1 MKIAAVQINTT
12 IGDFEGNRDKIL
24 KYTMQALSL
33 GADIAVFPEL
43 SLCGYPP
50 LDLLDQSAFYEKNI
64 ESLRW
69 LQKNIPEGIAVVVGH
84 VGYNSNF
91 SGKTYYNC
99 ATVVENNKIIHTQ
112 EKTLLPTYDVFDE
125 TRYFESSPERKIFS
139 FKGTDI
145 GIAICEDLWWQSS
158 VGKQERYQLDPVK
171 ELLDK
176 GADII
181 VSPSASPFFAGKT
194 KDRLELLKNIS
205 ERGGVSVVYINS
217 IGGNDSI
224 VFDGN
229 SMITD
234 RRGKLI
240 LQGKSFEEDV
250 VIFDTEKEYN
260 PVSLREDYYG
270 DIEKALITGLKDYL
284 SKCGFTKVHLGLSG
298 GVDSAIIT
306 VLAVKALG
314 KENVRVFGMPSEFSS
329 EGSVTDAKDLADNLG
344 LNLDL
349 IKIKPL
355 YEKYLESLNPFFE
368 GRSFDVAEEN
378 LQARI
383 RGTLMMGYSN
393 KFNSLLLTT
402 GNKSELSTGYCTLY
416 GDMAGGLGVIGDL
429 FKTDVYGLC
438 RYINERDG
446 EIIPNEIL
454 DKAPSAEL
462 RPDQKDEDSLPPY
475 DILDKILTLYILE
488 NRSKEEI
495 VNEGFD
501 PDTVEFIIK
510 LVARCEYKRVQ
521 APLVLKISQRAFGI
535 GRRVPLARKIYE
547 A

>member
-1 MKIAAVQINTT
+1 MKIAAVQINTK
-12 IGDFEGNRDKIL
+12 IGDFEANRQKIL
-24 KYTMQALSL
+24 EYTEKALSL
-33 GADIAVFPEL
+33 GSDIAVFPEL
-43 SLCGYPP
+43 AVCGYPP

-64 ESLRW
+64 ESVRW
-69 LQKNIPEGIAVVVGH
+69 LQKNIPCGIAAVIGH
-84 VGYNSNF
+84 VASNSSH
-91 SGKTYYNC
+91 SGKPYYNC
-99 ATVVENNKIIHTQ
+99 ASVIKDKKIIHTQ

-125 TRYFESSPERKIFS
+125 SRYFESASERKLFEYNGI
-139 FKGTDI
+139 KI
-145 GIAICEDLWWQSS
+145 GIAICEDLWFQSS
-158 VGKQERYQLDPVK
+158 VGKQERYQIDPVK

-176 GADII
+176 GSEII
-181 VSPSASPFFAGKT
+181 ISPSASPFFAGKT
-194 KDRLELLKNIS
+194 KDRLDLLEKIS
-205 ERGGVSVVYINS
+205 GSGGVSVVYVNS

-234 RRGKLI
+234 EEGNLVI
-240 LQGKSFEEDV
+240 QGKSFEED
-250 VIFDTEKEYN
+250 ICLFDTGAEY
-260 PVSLREDYYG
+260 PSVPLKEDYYG

-284 SKCGFTKVHLGLSG
+284 SKCGFTRVHLGLSG
-298 GVDSAIIT
+298 GVDSAIVA

-314 KENVRVFGMPSEFSS
+314 RDNVKVFALPSEFSS
-329 EGSVTDAKDLADNLG
+329 EGSVTDADKLADNLG
-344 LNLDL
+344 IKLDM

-355 YEKYLESLNPFFE
+355 YDKYLESLAPFFQ
-368 GRSFDVAEEN
+368 GLPFDVAEEN

-438 RYINERDG
+438 RYINQRDG
-446 EIIPNEIL
+446 EIIPSEIL

-462 RPDQKDEDSLPPY
+462 RPDQKDEDSLPSY
-475 DILDKILTLYILE
+475 DLLDKILTLYILE

-495 VNEGFD
+495 VKKGFD

-510 LVARCEYKRVQ
+510 LVARCEYKRIQ
-521 APLVLKISQRAFGI
+521 APLVLKMSQRAFGI

>member
-1 MKIAAVQINTT
+1 MKIAAVQINTK
-12 IGDFEGNRDKIL
+12 IGDFEANRQKIL
-24 KYTMQALSL
+24 EYTEKALSL

-43 SLCGYPP
+43 AVCGYPP

-64 ESLRW
+64 ESVRW
-69 LQKNIPEGIAVVVGH
+69 LQKNIPCGIAAVIGH
-84 VGYNSNF
+84 VASNSSH
-91 SGKTYYNC
+91 SGKPYYNC
-99 ATVVENNKIIHTQ
+99 ASVIKDKKIIHTQ

-125 TRYFESSPERKIFS
+125 SRYFESASERKLFEYNGI
-139 FKGTDI
+139 KI
-145 GIAICEDLWWQSS
+145 GIAICEDLWFQSS
-158 VGKQERYQLDPVK
+158 VGKQERYQIDPVK

-176 GADII
+176 GSEII
-181 VSPSASPFFAGKT
+181 ISPSASPFFAGKT
-194 KDRLELLKNIS
+194 KDRLDLLEKIS
-205 ERGGVSVVYINS
+205 GSGGVSVVYVNS

-234 RRGKLI
+234 EEGNLVI
-240 LQGKSFEEDV
+240 QGKSFEED
-250 VIFDTEKEYN
+250 ICLFDTGAEY
-260 PVSLREDYYG
+260 PSVPLKEDYYG

-284 SKCGFTKVHLGLSG
+284 SKCGFTRVHLGLSG
-298 GVDSAIIT
+298 GVDSAIVA

-314 KENVRVFGMPSEFSS
+314 RDNVKVFALPSEFSS
-329 EGSVTDAKDLADNLG
+329 EGSVTDADKLADNLG
-344 LNLDL
+344 IKLDM

-355 YEKYLESLNPFFE
+355 YDKYLESLAPFFQ
-368 GRSFDVAEEN
+368 GLPFDVAEEN

-438 RYINERDG
+438 RYINHRDG
-446 EIIPNEIL
+446 EIIPSEIL

-462 RPDQKDEDSLPPY
+462 RPDQKDEDSLPSY
-475 DILDKILTLYILE
+475 DLLDKILTLYILE

-495 VNEGFD
+495 VKKGFD

-510 LVARCEYKRVQ
+510 LVARCEYKRIQ
-521 APLVLKISQRAFGI
+521 APLVLKMSQRAFGI

>member
-1 MKIAAVQINTT
+1 MKIAAVQINTK
-12 IGDFEGNRDKIL
+12 IGDFEANRQKIL
-24 KYTMQALSL
+24 EYTEKALSL

-43 SLCGYPP
+43 AVCGYPP

-64 ESLRW
+64 ESVRW
-69 LQKNIPEGIAVVVGH
+69 LQKNIPCGIAAVIGH
-84 VGYNSNF
+84 VASNSSH
-91 SGKTYYNC
+91 SGKPYYNC
-99 ATVVENNKIIHTQ
+99 ASVIKDKKIIHTQ

-125 TRYFESSPERKIFS
+125 SRYFESASERKVFEYSGI
-139 FKGTDI
+139 KI
-145 GIAICEDLWWQSS
+145 GIAVCEDLWFQSS
-158 VGKQERYQLDPVK
+158 VGKQERYQIDPVK

-176 GADII
+176 GSEII
-181 VSPSASPFFAGKT
+181 ISPSASPFFAGKT
-194 KDRLELLKNIS
+194 KDRLDLLEKIS
-205 ERGGVSVVYINS
+205 GRGGVSVVYVNS

-234 RRGKLI
+234 EEGNLVI
-240 LQGKSFEEDV
+240 QGKSFEED
-250 VIFDTEKEYN
+250 ICLFDTEAEY
-260 PVSLREDYYG
+260 PSVPLREDYYG

-284 SKCGFTKVHLGLSG
+284 SKCGFTRVHLGLSG
-298 GVDSAIIT
+298 GVDSAIVA

-314 KENVRVFGMPSEFSS
+314 RDNVKVFALPSEFSS
-329 EGSVTDAKDLADNLG
+329 EGSVTDADKLADNLG
-344 LNLDL
+344 IKLDM

-355 YEKYLESLNPFFE
+355 YDKYLESLAPFFQ
-368 GRSFDVAEEN
+368 GLPFDVAEEN

-438 RYINERDG
+438 RYINQRDG
-446 EIIPNEIL
+446 EIIPSEIL

-462 RPDQKDEDSLPPY
+462 RPDQKDEDSLPSY
-475 DILDKILTLYILE
+475 DLLDKILTLYILE

-495 VNEGFD
+495 VKKGFD

-510 LVARCEYKRVQ
+510 LVARCEYKRIQ
-521 APLVLKISQRAFGI
+521 APLVLKMSQRAFGI

>member
-1 MKIAAVQINTT
+1 MKIALVQINTT
-12 IGDFEGNRDKIL
+12 IGDFEANREKIL
-24 KYTMQALSL
+24 DYSKKALSS
-33 GADIAVFPEL
+33 GADMVVFPEL
-43 SLCGYPP
+43 SVCGYPP
-50 LDLLDQSAFYEKNI
+50 LDLLDQTAFHEKNV

-69 LQKNIPEGIAVVVGH
+69 LQKKIPDGIAAVIGH
-84 VGYNSNF
+84 VGENNSS
-91 SGKTYYNC
+91 SGKPYYNC
-99 ATVVENNKIIHTQ
+99 ATVIKDKEIIHTQ

-125 TRYFESSPERKIFS
+125 SRYFESSSERRIFKY
-139 FKGTDI
+139 KGLI
-145 GIAICEDLWWQSS
+145 FGIAVCEDLWFQSS
-158 VGKQERYQLDPVK
+158 VGKQERYQIDPVK

-176 GADII
+176 GAELII
-181 VSPSASPFFAGKT
+181 SPSASPFFAGKT
-194 KDRLELLKNIS
+194 RDRLDLLETIS
-205 ERGGVSVVYINS
+205 RRGGVNVVYVNS

-234 RRGKLI
+234 KEGNLI
-240 LQGKSFEEDV
+240 LQSKSFEEDMI
-250 VIFDTEKEYN
+250 IFDTEKEYQ
-260 PVSLREDYYG
+260 PVKLREDYYG

-284 SKCGFTKVHLGLSG
+284 SKCGFSKVHLGLSG
-298 GVDSAIIT
+298 GVDSAIVA
-306 VLAVKALG
+306 VLAVKAIG
-314 KENVRVFGMPSEFSS
+314 KENVKVFALPSEFSS
-329 EGSVTDAKDLADNLG
+329 EGSVTDAKDLADKNG
-344 LNLDL
+344 LELDL
-349 IKIKPL
+349 IEIKPL
-355 YEKYLESLNPFFE
+355 YEQYLKALNPFFGE
-368 GRSFDVAEEN
+368 LPFNVAEEN

-446 EIIPNEIL
+446 ELIPVSII

-475 DILDKILTLYILE
+475 DLLDKILILYILE
-488 NRSKEEI
+488 NRSKDEI
-495 VNEGFD
+495 VKEGFD
-501 PDTVEFIIK
+501 PDTVDFIIK
-510 LVARCEYKRVQ
+510 LVARCEYKRIQ

-547 A
+547 S

>member
-1 MKIAAVQINTT
+1 MKIAAVQINTK
-12 IGDFEGNRDKIL
+12 IGDFEANRQKIL
-24 KYTMQALSL
+24 EYTEKALSL

-43 SLCGYPP
+43 AVCGYPP

-64 ESLRW
+64 ESVRW
-69 LQKNIPEGIAVVVGH
+69 LQKNIPCGIAAVIGH
-84 VGYNSNF
+84 VASNSSH
-91 SGKTYYNC
+91 SGKPYYNC
-99 ATVVENNKIIHTQ
+99 ASVIKDKKIIHTQ

-125 TRYFESSPERKIFS
+125 SRYFESASERKVFEYSGI
-139 FKGTDI
+139 KI
-145 GIAICEDLWWQSS
+145 GIAVCEDLWFQSS
-158 VGKQERYQLDPVK
+158 VGKQERYQIDPVK

-176 GADII
+176 GSEII
-181 VSPSASPFFAGKT
+181 ISPSASPFFAGKT
-194 KDRLELLKNIS
+194 KDRLDLLEKIS
-205 ERGGVSVVYINS
+205 GSGGVSVVYVNS

-234 RRGKLI
+234 EEGNLVI
-240 LQGKSFEEDV
+240 QGKSFEED
-250 VIFDTEKEYN
+250 ICLFDTEAEY
-260 PVSLREDYYG
+260 PSVPLREDYYG

-284 SKCGFTKVHLGLSG
+284 SKCGFTRVHLGLSG
-298 GVDSAIIT
+298 GVDSAIVA

-314 KENVRVFGMPSEFSS
+314 RDNVKVFALPSEFSS
-329 EGSVTDAKDLADNLG
+329 EGSVTDADKLADNLG
-344 LNLDL
+344 IKLDM

-355 YEKYLESLNPFFE
+355 YDKYLESLAPFFQ
-368 GRSFDVAEEN
+368 GLPFDVAEEN

-438 RYINERDG
+438 RYINQRDG
-446 EIIPNEIL
+446 EIIPSEIL

-462 RPDQKDEDSLPPY
+462 RPDQKDEDSLPSY
-475 DILDKILTLYILE
+475 DLLDKILTLYILE

-495 VNEGFD
+495 VKKGFD

-510 LVARCEYKRVQ
+510 LVARCEYKRIQ
-521 APLVLKISQRAFGI
+521 APLVLKMSQRAFGI

>member
-1 MKIAAVQINTT
+1 MKIASVQINTK
-12 IGDFEGNRDKIL
+12 IGDFESNREKIL
-24 KYTMQALSL
+24 DYTKKALSA
-33 GADIAVFPEL
+33 GADMVVFPEL
-43 SLCGYPP
+43 SVCGYPP

-69 LQKNIPEGIAVVVGH
+69 LQKNIPEGIAAVVGH
-84 VGYNSNF
+84 VGENSSF
-91 SGKTYYNC
+91 SGKPYYNC
-99 ATVVENNKIIHTQ
+99 ATVIKDKRIIHTQ

-125 TRYFESSPERKIFS
+125 SRYFESSSERKIFEYGNIK
-139 FKGTDI
+139 F
-145 GIAICEDLWWQSS
+145 GIAVCEDLWCQSS
-158 VGKQERYQLDPVK
+158 VGKQERYQIDPVR

-176 GADII
+176 GAQLII
-181 VSPSASPFFAGKT
+181 SPSASPFFAGKT
-194 KDRLELLKNIS
+194 RDRLDLLETIS
-205 ERGGVSVVYINS
+205 RRGGVNVVYVNS

-234 RRGKLI
+234 KKGNLI
-240 LQGKSFEEDV
+240 IQSKSFEEDLIV
-250 VIFDTEKEYN
+250 FDTEKEYS
-260 PVSLREDYYG
+260 PVKLKEDYYG

-284 SKCGFTKVHLGLSG
+284 FKCGFSKVHLGLSG
-298 GVDSAIIT
+298 GVDSAIIA

-314 KENVRVFGMPSEFSS
+314 RDNVKVFGMPSEFSS
-329 EGSVTDAKDLADNLG
+329 EGSVTDAEDLAQKNG
-344 LNLDL
+344 LKLDL
-349 IKIKPL
+349 IEIKPL
-355 YEKYLESLNPFFE
+355 YDKYLESLNPFFE
-368 GRSFDVAEEN
+368 GRPFDLAEEN

-446 EIIPNEIL
+446 ELIPVSIL

-475 DILDKILTLYILE
+475 DLLDKILTLYILE

-495 VNEGFD
+495 VKEGFD
-501 PDTVEFIIK
+501 SDTVEFIIK
-510 LVARCEYKRVQ
+510 LVARCEYKRIQ
-521 APLVLKISQRAFGI
+521 APLVIKISQRAFGI

>member
-1 MKIAAVQINTT
+1 MKIAAVQINTK
-12 IGDFEGNRDKIL
+12 IGDFEANRQKIL
-24 KYTMQALSL
+24 EYTEKALSL

-43 SLCGYPP
+43 AVCGYPP

-64 ESLRW
+64 ESVRW
-69 LQKNIPEGIAVVVGH
+69 LQKNIPCGIAAVIGH
-84 VGYNSNF
+84 VASNSSH
-91 SGKTYYNC
+91 SGKPYYNC
-99 ATVVENNKIIHTQ
+99 AAVIKDKKIIHTQ

-125 TRYFESSPERKIFS
+125 SRYFESASERKVFEYSGI
-139 FKGTDI
+139 KI
-145 GIAICEDLWWQSS
+145 GIAVCEDLWFQSS
-158 VGKQERYQLDPVK
+158 VGKQERYQIDPVK

-176 GADII
+176 GSEII
-181 VSPSASPFFAGKT
+181 ISPSASPFFAGKT
-194 KDRLELLKNIS
+194 KDRLDLLEKIS
-205 ERGGVSVVYINS
+205 GRGGVSVVYVNS

-234 RRGKLI
+234 EEGNLVI
-240 LQGKSFEEDV
+240 QGKSFEED
-250 VIFDTEKEYN
+250 ICLFDTEAEY
-260 PVSLREDYYG
+260 PSVPLREDYYG

-284 SKCGFTKVHLGLSG
+284 SKCGFTRVHLGLSG
-298 GVDSAIIT
+298 GVDSAIVA

-314 KENVRVFGMPSEFSS
+314 RDNVKVFALPSEFSS
-329 EGSVTDAKDLADNLG
+329 EGSVTDADKLADNLG
-344 LNLDL
+344 IKLDM

-355 YEKYLESLNPFFE
+355 YDKYLESLAPFFA
-368 GRSFDVAEEN
+368 GLPFDVAEEN

-438 RYINERDG
+438 RYINKRDG
-446 EIIPNEIL
+446 EIIPSEIL

-462 RPDQKDEDSLPPY
+462 RPDQKDEDSLPSY
-475 DILDKILTLYILE
+475 DLLDKILTLYILE

-495 VNEGFD
+495 VKKGFD
-501 PDTVEFIIK
+501 TDTVEFIIK
-510 LVARCEYKRVQ
+510 LVARCEYKRIQ
-521 APLVLKISQRAFGI
+521 APLVLKMSQRAFGI

>member
-1 MKIAAVQINTT
+1 MKIAAVQINTK
-12 IGDFEGNRDKIL
+12 IGDFEANRQKIL
-24 KYTMQALSL
+24 EYTEKALSL

-43 SLCGYPP
+43 AVCGYPP

-64 ESLRW
+64 ESVRW
-69 LQKNIPEGIAVVVGH
+69 LQKNIPCGIAAVIGH
-84 VGYNSNF
+84 VASNSSH
-91 SGKTYYNC
+91 SGKPYYNC
-99 ATVVENNKIIHTQ
+99 ASVIKDKKIIHTQ

-125 TRYFESSPERKIFS
+125 SRYFESASERKLFEYNGI
-139 FKGTDI
+139 KI
-145 GIAICEDLWWQSS
+145 GIAICEDLWFQSS
-158 VGKQERYQLDPVK
+158 VGKQERYQIDPVK

-176 GADII
+176 GSEII
-181 VSPSASPFFAGKT
+181 ISPSASPFFAGKT
-194 KDRLELLKNIS
+194 KDRLDLLEKIS
-205 ERGGVSVVYINS
+205 GSGGVSVVYVNS

-234 RRGKLI
+234 EEGNLVI
-240 LQGKSFEEDV
+240 QGKSFEED
-250 VIFDTEKEYN
+250 ICLFDTGAEY
-260 PVSLREDYYG
+260 PSVPLKEDYYG

-284 SKCGFTKVHLGLSG
+284 SKCGFTRVHLGLSG
-298 GVDSAIIT
+298 GVDSAIVA

-314 KENVRVFGMPSEFSS
+314 RDNVKVFALPSEFSS
-329 EGSVTDAKDLADNLG
+329 EGSVTDADKLADNLG
-344 LNLDL
+344 IKLDM

-355 YEKYLESLNPFFE
+355 YDKYLESLAPFFQ
-368 GRSFDVAEEN
+368 GLPFDVAEEN

-438 RYINERDG
+438 RYINQRDG
-446 EIIPNEIL
+446 EIIPSEIL

-462 RPDQKDEDSLPPY
+462 RPDQKDEDSLPSY
-475 DILDKILTLYILE
+475 DLLDKILTLYILE

-495 VNEGFD
+495 VKKGFD

-510 LVARCEYKRVQ
+510 LVARCEYKRIQ
-521 APLVLKISQRAFGI
+521 APLVLKMSQRAFGI